1 MEIKSS
7 INDYL
12 SSNIKSIQQRR
23 KSHEK
28 EEKTIQNNTYKKAVD
43 VKAKEIHK
51 ML

>member
-28 EEKTIQNNTYKKAVD
+28 EERKHLVKEYKS
-43 VKAKEIHK
+43 
-51 ML
+51 